1 MLKHVDVK
9 CLQSELCIC
18 VCVKFVCTGV
28 CVCFPLDRESGEAHW
43 GGRGKNKFPQHTERA
58 PIPLSSTLTVGLCSS
73 QLPMPL
79 HLTGPPLQAW
89 SSAGLQR
96 WAGGETRDPTF
107 ACSTEWQCFHLDLYH
122 SYSSASPMNICLIH
136 CFFFSLSSLRKV
148 HLLWFSKAFISQERL
163 LPAGQQELWFLWTVT
178 HSGFL
183 FPFLLFPSSEMNSF
197 PLFSYVPANRSQKV
211 TIRHRQKRFMMFTC
225 AFKDKELESLKEGL

>member
-136 CFFFSLSSLRKV
+136 CFFFLY
-148 HLLWFSKAFISQERL
+148 
-163 LPAGQQELWFLWTVT
+163 LPSGRGIC
-178 HSGFL
+178 SGFQKH
-183 FPFLLFPSSEMNSF
+183 SF
-197 PLFSYVPANRSQKV
+197 PRRGCCQQVSKSYDFS
-211 TIRHRQKRFMMFTC
+211 
-225 AFKDKELESLKEGL
+225 EL